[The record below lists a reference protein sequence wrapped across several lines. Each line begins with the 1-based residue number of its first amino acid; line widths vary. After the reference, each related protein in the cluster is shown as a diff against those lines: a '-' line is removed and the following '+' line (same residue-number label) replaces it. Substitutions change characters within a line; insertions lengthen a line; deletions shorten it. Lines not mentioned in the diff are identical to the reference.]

1 MWEGA
6 GQEEQAG
13 GVFWRREWPVQVPR
27 MEREGRQFE
36 NLVSSQNGLFGSGRG
51 GKSCSHRNKLVVG
64 PLGFDNFSV
73 TVNCL
78 IETVREISDAVS
90 MLIYLFHLSLPLKTC
105 YSFGI

>member
-1 MWEGA
+1 M
-6 GQEEQAG
+6 
-13 GVFWRREWPVQVPR
+13 
-27 MEREGRQFE
+27 
-36 NLVSSQNGLFGSGRG
+36 
-51 GKSCSHRNKLVVG
+51 VG